1 MAKLLLYILVFLTGF
16 ALDGW
21 TKHLANTRLVLQQ
34 PVQLYK
40 RFYLVLIH
48 NKGAALGFLKHRRR
62 LLRLLSGV
70 AMGLMVG
77 IFVYSYNSGYSQE
90 FMVSLSVVLAGAT
103 GNFLERVRKGRVTD
117 FLFFKWKRLPVFNL
131 ADLLIVI
138 GVIFVYRYGLF

>member
-1 MAKLLLYILVFLTGF
+1 M
-16 ALDGW
+16 
-21 TKHLANTRLVLQQ
+21 
-34 PVQLYK
+34 
-40 RFYLVLIH
+40 
-48 NKGAALGFLKHRRR
+48 
-62 LLRLLSGV
+62 LSGV